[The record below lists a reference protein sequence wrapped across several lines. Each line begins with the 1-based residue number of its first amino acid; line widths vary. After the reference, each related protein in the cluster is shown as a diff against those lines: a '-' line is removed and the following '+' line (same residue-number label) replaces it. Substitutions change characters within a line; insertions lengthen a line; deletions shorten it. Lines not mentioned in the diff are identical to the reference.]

1 MPETLESNTN
11 GAVETVGSL
20 DPALSKIIDPSLI
33 INKPDLEND
42 LQQLLYIALEA
53 LNFRPPLYIQSILG
67 PVKKW
72 FPPYD
77 QYSEFTIADLWQP
90 LRLLDYLKDIYIP
103 AFSHTPNRWV
113 RTFVPPFVQNLFWRP
128 SSYFQQPD
136 PFDCETSFSKEHWFF
151 INGVATNEAV
161 AKINSDLI
169 SKMFLR
175 PVTVVHNETDSL
187 FLDLIQ
193 CAIGKE
199 FKTHPKL
206 SAPQSM
212 TEPAV
217 KATIAILNA
226 LVDPERN
233 KVVVIC
239 HSQGTIIT
247 ANVIRA
253 LTVAIERIRKDPL
266 VGTINNASGKSLLE
280 HLACEIIGTK
290 AQVIEDKLQRDDY
303 LVSLLK
309 KLEVYTF
316 ANCANKMTYVTF
328 IDDQDGNQI
337 GLPYIENF
345 ANEYDLVARLGVLS
359 PLKED
364 PDIIKLDG
372 AVYEKQGKDAWGH
385 LLNEHY
391 LLGIDGYLKRPD
403 TESDPYNLN
412 SQALFDSNNK
422 PRFYGYFNGG
432 RPQKYYE

>member
-1 MPETLESNTN
+1 MPETLEIDTS
-11 GAVETVGSL
+11 GAVETMNSL
-20 DPALSKIIDPSLI
+20 DPALSKIIDPSLV

-42 LQQLLYIALEA
+42 FQQLLYIALEA

-72 FPPYD
+72 FPPHD

-90 LRLLDYLKDIYIP
+90 LRLLNYLKEVSVP
-103 AFSHTPNRWV
+103 AFSHTPNRWI
-113 RTFVPPFVQNLFWRP
+113 RTFVPPLVQNLFWRP
-128 SSYFQQPD
+128 SGYFQQSD
-136 PFDCETSFSKEHWFF
+136 PFDSETSFSKEHWFF

-199 FKTHPKL
+199 FKTRPIL
-206 SAPQSM
+206 SVPQSM

-217 KATIAILNA
+217 KATVAILNA
-226 LVDPERN
+226 LVDPERE

-253 LTVAIERIRKDPL
+253 LTVAIERMRNDQFVDIIDD
-266 VGTINNASGKSLLE
+266 VSGSSLLE
-280 HLACEIIGTK
+280 HLASEILGSK
-290 AQVIEDKLQRDDY
+290 LQEIENKLQRDDY
-303 LVSLLK
+303 LISLLK

-328 IDDQDGNQI
+328 INDQNGKEV

-403 TESDPYNLN
+403 TKSDPYDLR
-412 SQALFDSNNK
+412 SQALSESDDK
-422 PRFYGYFNGG
+422 PRLYGYFNGG
-432 RPQKYYE
+432 RPQSYYE